1 MTETC
6 VVAMCNDGG
15 IVKNIETS
23 RKPAAKHPKS
33 KDEGST
39 TILYGVGVS
48 ASKRNKSYD

>member
-1 MTETC
+1 M
-6 VVAMCNDGG
+6 VAMCNDGG

-39 TILYGVGVS
+39 TIPLWS
-48 ASKRNKSYD
+48 RRKCAEAK

>member
-1 MTETC
+1 M
-6 VVAMCNDGG
+6 VAMCNGGG

-39 TILYGVGVS
+39 TTLYGVGAS

>member
-1 MTETC
+1 M
-6 VVAMCNDGG
+6 VAMCNDGG

-39 TILYGVGVS
+39 TILYGVGAS
-48 ASKRNKSYD
+48 ASKWNKSYD

>member
-6 VVAMCNDGG
+6 IVAMCNGKG
-15 IVKNIETS
+15 MVKNIEAS

-39 TILYGVGVS
+39 TILYGVGAS
-48 ASKRNKSYD
+48 ASKRNKLYS

>member
-1 MTETC
+1 M
-6 VVAMCNDGG
+6 VAMCNGG
-15 IVKNIETS
+15 DIVKNIETS

-39 TILYGVGVS
+39 TILYGVGAS

>member
-1 MTETC
+1 M
-6 VVAMCNDGG
+6 VAMCNGGG

-39 TILYGVGVS
+39 TILYGVGAS